1 MSHSPEQIFNHIQQ
15 VLIELFELD
24 ASAIKLEARL
34 YDDLDIDSIDTVD
47 LLIEL
52 KKFTGQEVSPEQ
64 FSEAQ
69 TLGDIIN
76 IVSQD
81 TLSSSAT

>member
-1 MSHSPEQIFNHIQQ
+1 MSHSPEEIFNHIQQ
-15 VLIELFELD
+15 VLVELFELD
-24 ASAIKLEARL
+24 ASAIKPEARL

-52 KKFTGQEVSPEQ
+52 KKFTGKEVSPEQ
-64 FSEAQ
+64 FSEAR

-81 TLSSSAT
+81 TLSNSA